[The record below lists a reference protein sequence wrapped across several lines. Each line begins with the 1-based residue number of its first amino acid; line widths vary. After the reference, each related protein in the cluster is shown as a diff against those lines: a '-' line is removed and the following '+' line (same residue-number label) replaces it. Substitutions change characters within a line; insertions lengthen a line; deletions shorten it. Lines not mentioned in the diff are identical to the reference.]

1 MKKLILLSGI
11 LFSVIA
17 SAQTLQFKIG
27 DKAPVFS
34 GKAHDGNDFS
44 LQTSGTT
51 VLLFYRGYWCPF
63 CNKELSALND
73 SLSFLQQ
80 KNASVVAVTPEKYE
94 SVDKTIAKTK
104 AAFTIISDTA
114 NAILKLYGVNFK
126 VDDNTVERYKK
137 FGVDF
142 STVNANKE
150 NTLPVPAVFIIK
162 DGIIKYIWFDKDYRK
177 RPTIKELL
185 DNL

>member
-1 MKKLILLSGI
+1 
-11 LFSVIA
+11 
-17 SAQTLQFKIG
+17 
-27 DKAPVFS
+27 
-34 GKAHDGNDFS
+34 
-44 LQTSGTT
+44 
-51 VLLFYRGYWCPF
+51 
-63 CNKELSALND
+63 
-73 SLSFLQQ
+73 
-80 KNASVVAVTPEKYE
+80 
-94 SVDKTIAKTK
+94 
-104 AAFTIISDTA
+104 
-114 NAILKLYGVNFK
+114 LYGVNFK

-142 STVNANKE
+142 TTVNGNNE